1 MSAADN
7 NKGLMAR
14 RVAAAVAQALQKKG
28 VGRQLGVDERNMK
41 DPRGN
46 QLRRVFDELAME
58 KGKAPLKNRRAG
70 LAVINWLRAHGVI
83 YVDRD
88 NLTPEGI
95 HWLDTRE
102 KEARLRVVFNHEFN
116 SLLAGKC
123 GRNFADKPFQAARD
137 WVVTSALDPESGT
150 GQRAEMALN
159 WTTRGNG
166 KNTICYISKGCSL
179 VKCSADGAFVV
190 PMGTDGVLIP
200 QEAALPDW
208 ELTDISDSGTSPDE
222 LSFIA
227 GSGLSKN
234 ERIVFS
240 LYLTIL
246 CLLRPG
252 QIPPLALEGAP
263 QSGKTTALVEAGR
276 LFYGDAFRAIDPNG
290 KDAEAA
296 IPRMLSLF
304 RLLVWDNLDNEH
316 NLRGFVDR
324 LAASTTGA
332 ASMEKTH
339 YVNGKV
345 TILPVQA
352 AQCLSAVNTDF
363 LTRHSTLASRLINLE
378 WSTPR
383 TEFNLQSVREETR
396 AKRSSTLS
404 FIAHTISKTIAEF
417 DPEEKVTFRF
427 DCWQRFYNACAR
439 VMQCEHV
446 AKEAFADVMKR
457 SQKRG
462 LAADKYGAALLQALR
477 PGESLTGVAGEIFDR
492 VKQFLPQEGNSSSY
506 ELSAWL
512 RNMTAH
518 VARGLSVQIAGRD
531 KHLKQNIFIV
541 SRNAD

>member
-1 MSAADN
+1 
-7 NKGLMAR
+7 MAQ
-14 RVAAAVAQALQKKG
+14 RVAATVVQALHRKG
-28 VGRQLGVDERNMK
+28 VGFKAGGVSK
-41 DPRGN
+41 DPEGK
-46 QLRRVFDELAME
+46 QLRRIFDEIALE

-70 LAVINWLRAHGVI
+70 QALIKWLQMHGDI

-88 NLTPEGI
+88 NLKPDGLY
-95 HWLDTRE
+95 WLDMRD
-102 KEARLRVVFNHEFN
+102 KEARLRTLSDPESN

-137 WVVTSALDPESGT
+137 WVVTSGLDPESGT
-150 GQRAEMALN
+150 AQRAEMALS

-166 KNTICYISKGCSL
+166 QQTVCYISKGSSL
-179 VKCSADGAFVV
+179 VKCSADGARVV

-200 QEAALPDW
+200 QQASLPEWNFIDS
-208 ELTDISDSGTSPDE
+208 SDPGTSPDE
-222 LSFIA
+222 LPFIA
-227 GSGLSKN
+227 CSGLSKN
-234 ERIVFS
+234 EQMVFGF
-240 LYLTIL
+240 YLTIL

-252 QIPPLALEGAP
+252 EIPPLALEGAP

-276 LFYGDAFRAIDPNG
+276 LFYGDAFQAIDPNG

-339 YVNGKV
+339 YMNGKV
-345 TILPVQA
+345 TILPVHA

-363 LTRHSTLASRLINLE
+363 LTRHPTLASRLINLV
-378 WSTPR
+378 WATAR
-383 TEFNLQSVREETR
+383 TDFNLQFVRERTR

-439 VMQCEHV
+439 VMQCEEK
-446 AKEAFADVMKR
+446 AKQAFMDVMKR
-457 SQKRG
+457 SQERG
-462 LAADKYGAALLQALR
+462 LAADKYGAGLLRALQ
-477 PGESLTGVAGEIFDR
+477 PGESRSGVAGDIFDLIKR
-492 VKQFLPQEGNSSSY
+492 HLPSEENGSSY

-518 VARGLSVQIAGRD
+518 VARGISVKITGRD
-531 KHLKQNIFIV
+531 SHLKQHIFTV
-541 SRNAD
+541 YRNADCD